1 MIGFFAVFLVYLI
14 YLQTRTDVGENGT
27 LRGLSDLFV
36 LFGSAVCA
44 VMCWSTS
51 FTLRK
56 MQTTVGIV
64 AGRAWLAW
72 LCLGGAA
79 FTYSVGQGIWT
90 WYDGHYMSSQLP
102 FPAAYDPFYLLVYP
116 FSWVGIALL
125 IPRSGTA
132 AGRTR
137 LLLDAGIA
145 VASALA
151 ITWYFILGPT
161 IASLSGSTIEKAVAL
176 AYPLGDLSL
185 CVASA
190 LLLFGPAGASA
201 LNSSLGRLAIGVTWL
216 ALTDSLYGYLQLQGT
231 YHTGLPQ
238 DIGWPMSW
246 LFIGWAALVYPAAV
260 TRLTGQRLSGDELL
274 RSTRLSTTGAAL
286 RAIIPIV
293 LALLTCAVLLL
304 VVALGNTA
312 PFAQVVLVCAGLI
325 VLPVIRQLLTLVDNL
340 LLNERLRVAL
350 GQSQQAYQQSQQA
363 LVATSS
369 RAERYDELREGIENL
384 QAVHA
389 QLARGDLSTRA
400 RVQGPLA
407 PVAQSLNLL
416 IDRLN
421 RWGQY
426 AQINQAMDA
435 EASQLRYALDEL
447 SEGRL
452 ARIPAVHS
460 SLSTSSALI
469 AAGRLQ
475 RQLSLLLGHL
485 RGSLGQV
492 SRAWTNAI
500 QTLQGTRQTLQE
512 ASMPA
517 PQQVQLLRDTLNKVE
532 RELVGNQTLFHE
544 LWRDTNVFIANEGN
558 SGLPEFPSNTP
569 QSDDVLPEW
578 LRPR

>member
-1 MIGFFAVFLVYLI
+1 
-14 YLQTRTDVGENGT
+14 
-27 LRGLSDLFV
+27 
-36 LFGSAVCA
+36 
-44 VMCWSTS
+44 
-51 FTLRK
+51 
-56 MQTTVGIV
+56 
-64 AGRAWLAW
+64 
-72 LCLGGAA
+72 
-79 FTYSVGQGIWT
+79 
-90 WYDGHYMSSQLP
+90 
-102 FPAAYDPFYLLVYP
+102 
-116 FSWVGIALL
+116 
-125 IPRSGTA
+125 
-132 AGRTR
+132 
-137 LLLDAGIA
+137 
-145 VASALA
+145 
-151 ITWYFILGPT
+151 
-161 IASLSGSTIEKAVAL
+161 
-176 AYPLGDLSL
+176 
-185 CVASA
+185 
-190 LLLFGPAGASA
+190 
-201 LNSSLGRLAIGVTWL
+201 
-216 ALTDSLYGYLQLQGT
+216 
-231 YHTGLPQ
+231 
-238 DIGWPMSW
+238 MSW

-260 TRLTGQRLSGDELL
+260 ARLTGQRLSGDELL

-400 RVQGPLA
+400 SVQGPLA

-435 EASQLRYALDEL
+435 EANQLRYALDEL

-475 RQLSLLLGHL
+475 RQLNLLLGRL
-485 RGSLGQV
+485 RGSLGQM

-500 QTLQGTRQTLQE
+500 QTLQGTRQTLQQE
-512 ASMPA
+512 ASMST
-517 PQQVQLLRDTLNKVE
+517 PQQVQLLRDTLNRVE

-558 SGLPEFPSNTP
+558 SGLPDFPSNAS